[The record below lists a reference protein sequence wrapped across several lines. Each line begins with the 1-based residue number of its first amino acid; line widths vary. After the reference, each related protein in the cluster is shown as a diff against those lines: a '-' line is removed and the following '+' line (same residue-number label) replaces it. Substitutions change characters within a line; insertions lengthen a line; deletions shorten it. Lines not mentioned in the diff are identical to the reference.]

1 LPINQN
7 LTPGSGI
14 WNKESDMTVAEL
26 KEILAG
32 YRDEME
38 LFFMAEEGVGHRR
51 LIHSVYDFS
60 DNREKVF
67 LAGRL
72 SQVRLSKEVDS
83 QLSLN

>member
-1 LPINQN
+1 
-7 LTPGSGI
+7 
-14 WNKESDMTVAEL
+14 MTVADL

-38 LFFMAEEGVGHRR
+38 LFFMAEEGMGHRR
-51 LIHSVYDFS
+51 LLFSVYDFS

-67 LAGRL
+67 LSGRL
-72 SQVRLSKEVDS
+72 SQIRLPKEVDN